1 MKAVQKRSILT
12 ATMVAALL
20 SSCRT
25 PREPREHAA
34 EPAAPSAV
42 TSLSARPADTAGDV
56 PPPPPPGLEPLG
68 ADAPIVDLPVE
79 GFRDAVVSVP
89 LGAKEKRPV
98 MVALHGNY
106 DRPEWQCEVW
116 REIAKG
122 HPFILCPRGIP
133 RMGAPKS
140 EDRWEYGGLKKT
152 EEELLAGLAAL
163 EKRFDAHVDR
173 GPVLFTGFSLGA
185 ILGRHLLVKHA
196 ERFPRA
202 VLTEGGYEG
211 WSHSFAKRYRE
222 AGGERVLFACGQY
235 ACKAAAKSAA
245 RVLDKQQLPAR
256 VADGGN
262 IGHTYDGRV
271 GRAIQD
277 ELGWLLEGDVRWR
290 R

>member
-1 MKAVQKRSILT
+1 MTLQQVSLL
-12 ATMVAALL
+12 AALL
-20 SSCRT
+20 ALLLPSCRS

-34 EPAAPSAV
+34 DALSSKAPTPASVESPPAA
-42 TSLSARPADTAGDV
+42 TDV
-56 PPPPPPGLEPLG
+56 PPPPPPGLEPLK
-68 ADAPIVDLPVE
+68 AEAPLVDLPVE
-79 GFRDAVVSVP
+79 GFRDAVVSLP

-116 REIAKG
+116 REITKG

-133 RMGAPKS
+133 RAGAPKS

-152 EEELLAGLAAL
+152 EEELLAGLQAL

-196 ERFPRA
+196 ERFPWA

-211 WSHSFAKRYRE
+211 WSHSFAKRYRD
-222 AGGERVLFACGQY
+222 AGGKRVLFACGQY
-235 ACKAAAKSAA
+235 ACKAASKSAV
-245 RVLDKQQLPAR
+245 RVLEKQELPAR

-271 GRAIQD
+271 ARAIQD
-277 ELGWLLEGDVRWR
+277 DLGWLLEGDDRWR
-290 R
+290 